1 MICAVVFTKSCP
13 RFRCTLALN
22 PALSV
27 APIESPRYGGPLQV
41 MASPLQFSS
50 CGYCACGY
58 NLSLFTWN
66 MKLSCFSCCVL
77 DCSQCLYCCGQ
88 DLVSW
93 YTAIRYVKL
102 CRLCRAYPLS
112 AVNEVNNNSLISFQS
127 VGRWF
132 CCVIIFMVLLVL
144 LYAVMEIGDV

>member
-1 MICAVVFTKSCP
+1 MSLHLAVNWLKSLQWFVLFFFTKSSP

-22 PALSV
+22 LALSV
-27 APIESPRYGGPLQV
+27 AAIESPRYGGPLQV

-66 MKLSCFSCCVL
+66 MKLSCFSCCVP

-112 AVNEVNNNSLISFQS
+112 AVNEVNNNRVWFHFSL
-127 VGRWF
+127 
-132 CCVIIFMVLLVL
+132 L
-144 LYAVMEIGDV
+144 AVDLAVW